1 MSIFAGLSVQSNLSN
16 LALSISRRPS
26 YHNHIS
32 ACPSLVEKLKAE
44 GVGVECRGQL
54 VSALLYMDD
63 AVLFAEDE
71 EGMRV

>member
-1 MSIFAGLSVQSNLSN
+1 M
-16 LALSISRRPS
+16 
-26 YHNHIS
+26 
-32 ACPSLVEKLKAE
+32 EKLKAE

-54 VSALLYMDD
+54 VSALLYTDD